1 MSKDILR
8 LAAILLVI
16 CGIAA
21 ACVGTANDQ
30 TTPLIEARKAEAVRE
45 GYKQVLPAAGQLT
58 DAPAAEKNIVAVK
71 RSETNGQ
78 TNGYI
83 YTVNPDGYSGKV
95 VIMLGIEYP
104 SARISGVK
112 ILQQNET
119 PGLGAKCTEP
129 AFIDQFLGKDLS
141 HDLTV
146 SKNASQSQEI
156 QAITASTSPPKQG
169 SKALILPANIIRNIS
184 A

>member
-1 MSKDILR
+1 MARTFDSDDIFFCCRCISKLTGGWQY
-8 LAAILLVI
+8 LLI
-16 CGIAA
+16 TFA
-21 ACVGTANDQ
+21 D
-30 TTPLIEARKAEAVRE
+30 
-45 GYKQVLPAAGQLT
+45 
-58 DAPAAEKNIVAVK
+58 
-71 RSETNGQ
+71 S
-78 TNGYI
+78 
-83 YTVNPDGYSGKV
+83 YSGKV

-156 QAITASTSPPKQG
+156 QAITASTIT
-169 SKALILPANIIRNIS
+169 SKAVVKGINSARKHYQEHFGVSKAAEMFLIMFAGRIDAFDHCLDRKS
-184 A
+184 VV